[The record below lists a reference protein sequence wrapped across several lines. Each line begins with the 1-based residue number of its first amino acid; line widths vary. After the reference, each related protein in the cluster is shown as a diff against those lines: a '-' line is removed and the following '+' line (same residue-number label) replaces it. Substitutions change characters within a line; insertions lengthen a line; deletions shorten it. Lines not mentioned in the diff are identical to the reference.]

1 MSARN
6 IVWSKPE
13 LLEEKTDCRGK
24 KRQIMR
30 LVPLRGATYPYASKR
45 QIERQQRNYGR

>member
-6 IVWSKPE
+6 IVWSEPE

-30 LVPLRGATYPYASKR
+30 SFPLRGATYPYASKR
-45 QIERQQRNYGR
+45 QIERQQRSYGR